1 MYIKVK
7 VTPSSKKES
16 IEKISADTF
25 VVCVKE
31 PAERNL
37 ANKQIVNIITRE
49 LKTLPGKVR
58 IISGH
63 RSKSKILSVDTE

>member
-7 VTPSSKKES
+7 AVPLSKKES
-16 IEKISADTF
+16 IKKVSVDTF
-25 VVCVKE
+25 VICVKE

-37 ANKQIVNIITRE
+37 ANKRIVEVIAGEFMASPRKI
-49 LKTLPGKVR
+49 R

-63 RSKSKILSVDTE
+63 RSKSKILSIDIE

>member
-7 VTPSSKKES
+7 AVPLSKKES
-16 IEKISADTF
+16 IKKVSVDTF
-25 VVCVKE
+25 VICVKE

-37 ANKQIVNIITRE
+37 ANKRIIEVLTE
-49 LKTLPGKVR
+49 EFMVSYGKVR

-63 RSKSKILSVDTE
+63 RSKSKILSIDME